1 MEKKRETQPGKK
13 KEAQGVCI
21 TPELMAGFLESME
34 KKGRSKGS
42 LDSYGR
48 ALQSF
53 YEYLRHEKV
62 ITEQTG
68 EIWRKWML
76 EEQKFS
82 QRTVNMRISVFN
94 SFLQYLGK
102 RQWQVAQFSQTVDKV
117 QPELTRAEY
126 LRLLLAAKRS
136 EREKSYLIIK
146 TLGSAGIR
154 VQELSQLTVEAVKQ
168 GSTVLSSHNGTR
180 QRLVHIPR
188 VLQRELTAYIAKEH
202 IKKGPIFA
210 AEDGT
215 PLARTAIYHHVN
227 SVSRD
232 AGVDPEKVNPR
243 CLLKMYDSTRQGMVA
258 NIQILME
265 QSYERLLEQ
274 EQMAIGWEKAR

>member
-1 MEKKRETQPGKK
+1 MDKRAESQAEKKDDTKGIR
-13 KEAQGVCI
+13 I
-21 TPELMAGFLESME
+21 MPEMMAEFLESME

-42 LDSYGR
+42 LESYGR
-48 ALQSF
+48 ALQSL
-53 YEYLRHEKV
+53 YEYLTHEKM
-62 ITEQTG
+62 ITDQTG

-102 RQWQVAQFSQTVDKV
+102 RQWQVAQFSQTVHKV

-126 LRLLLAAKRS
+126 LRLLSAAKRS

-154 VQELSQLTVEAVKQ
+154 VQELSQLTVEAVEQ
-168 GSTVLSSHNGTR
+168 GSAVLSGHNGMR

-188 VLQRELTAYIAKEH
+188 VLKRELAAYIAREH
-202 IKKGPIFA
+202 IKKGPIFT

-215 PLARTAIYHHVN
+215 PLTRTAVYHHVS

-232 AGVDPEKVNPR
+232 AGVDPEKANPR
-243 CLLKMYDSTRQGMVA
+243 CLLKMYDSTRQGMEA
-258 NIQILME
+258 NIQILIE

-274 EQMAIGWEKAR
+274 EQMSIGWEAAQ